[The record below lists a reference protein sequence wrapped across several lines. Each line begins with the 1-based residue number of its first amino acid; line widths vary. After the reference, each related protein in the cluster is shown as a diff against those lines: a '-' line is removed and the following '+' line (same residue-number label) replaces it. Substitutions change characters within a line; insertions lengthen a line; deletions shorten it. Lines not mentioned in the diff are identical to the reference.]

1 MSEFWTISRLVEAV
15 KDVLRDDYVLQN
27 VLVCGEIG
35 RFTAHPSGHWYFS
48 LKDENAAI
56 DAVMFATSNRQ
67 VGFMP
72 KTGDQVVISGR
83 IDVFA
88 PSGHLQL
95 MASTLKMA
103 GKGDLHAEFE
113 KIYQRLKAAGYFAV
127 EHKKAIPPYAQRI
140 GVITGQTT
148 AALQDIR
155 VTINNRWPAAE
166 LVECYALVQGSTAAA
181 SIITAFAKAVSRRCD
196 VIILARGGGSMEDLW
211 CFNDEKLAKTIYDC
225 PVPVITG
232 IGHEI
237 DFTIA
242 EMVADC
248 RCATP
253 TAAATK
259 AVADQKEVRQA
270 IRSYQTSLVAAIKN
284 IADVQRQKLDYSL
297 SRLAAFTGAG
307 QNQRLKWVKL
317 NQALLLDMTLKI
329 SRQHDSTAQLRKEL
343 LGSIVQYSDKK
354 NEKFGQLKKLL
365 SSVSPLNII
374 SRGYAITT
382 QKGQVIKKAI
392 DVDMDSPVDIRYAD
406 GMLTV
411 KPVERKQ

>member
-1 MSEFWTISRLVEAV
+1 MANYAR
-15 KDVLRDDYVLQN
+15 
-27 VLVCGEIG
+27 
-35 RFTAHPSGHWYFS
+35 SGYS
-48 LKDENAAI
+48 
-56 DAVMFATSNRQ
+56 
-67 VGFMP
+67 FM
-72 KTGDQVVISGR
+72 
-83 IDVFA
+83 
-88 PSGHLQL
+88 
-95 MASTLKMA
+95 
-103 GKGDLHAEFE
+103 
-113 KIYQRLKAAGYFAV
+113 
-127 EHKKAIPPYAQRI
+127 
-140 GVITGQTT
+140 
-148 AALQDIR
+148 
-155 VTINNRWPAAE
+155 
-166 LVECYALVQGSTAAA
+166 
-181 SIITAFAKAVSRRCD
+181 AFACEQPTV
-196 VIILARGGGSMEDLW
+196 
-211 CFNDEKLAKTIYDC
+211 
-225 PVPVITG
+225 
-232 IGHEI
+232 
-237 DFTIA
+237 A
-242 EMVADC
+242 E
-248 RCATP
+248 
-253 TAAATK
+253 
-259 AVADQKEVRQA
+259 KEVRQA